1 MRLPITRTRRV
12 AVVALATSLLV
23 AATAGS
29 ASAAA
34 QTPKSPVAVGYFGA
48 VSSIDA
54 DASAIGTKVLRDGGN
69 AVDAAVATAAA
80 LGVTDPFSAG
90 IGGGGFLVYYD
101 ARTGQVHTLDGRE
114 TAPATADQNLFLE
127 NGKPLAFAD
136 AVTSG
141 LSVGIPGTPAT
152 WQDALRKWGS
162 RSLSSMLKPA
172 EQLARS
178 GFTIDQTFHD
188 QVAGNATR
196 FAAFPATRSLYLPGG
211 APPVVGTRF
220 TNPDLAATYRQL
232 ESQGMAALYDGA
244 IGADIAKTVQHP
256 AVDPASTL
264 NVRPG
269 KLAAGDLA
277 AYRAIER
284 DPTHV
289 QYRGLDVYGMPAPS
303 SGGLTVGEALNILE
317 NYDLG
322 KMSQVDY
329 YQYFLE
335 ASRLAFADR
344 NRWIGDPAVIDVP
357 AKQLLSQKFADSR
370 ACLINPD
377 KALTSPVAPA
387 DPRNPVP
394 CAAGK
399 VGAPTPYEGENTTHL
414 TVADRWGNVVA
425 YTLTIE
431 QEGGSGMVVPGRGF
445 LLNNEL
451 TDFSFTPVTAGVP
464 DPNLPGPGKRPRS
477 SMAPTIVLQHGK
489 PLIAVG
495 SPGGATIITTVLQI
509 LLGRLDRGLSL
520 EDAIAAPRASQRNGA
535 TTDVEQQFLDQPAA
549 AALRAKGQAFSSKPA
564 EIGAATGV
572 EHLPDGR
579 WLAAAEP
586 VRRGSGAADVVL
598 PWSWPWDK

>member
-1 MRLPITRTRRV
+1 MG
-12 AVVALATSLLV
+12 ALYN
-23 AATAGS
+23 GS
-29 ASAAA
+29 
-34 QTPKSPVAVGYFGA
+34 
-48 VSSIDA
+48 
-54 DASAIGTKVLRDGGN
+54 
-69 AVDAAVATAAA
+69 
-80 LGVTDPFSAG
+80 
-90 IGGGGFLVYYD
+90 IGG
-101 ARTGQVHTLDGRE
+101 
-114 TAPATADQNLFLE
+114 
-127 NGKPLAFAD
+127 
-136 AVTSG
+136 
-141 LSVGIPGTPAT
+141 
-152 WQDALRKWGS
+152 
-162 RSLSSMLKPA
+162 
-172 EQLARS
+172 
-178 GFTIDQTFHD
+178 
-188 QVAGNATR
+188 
-196 FAAFPATRSLYLPGG
+196 
-211 APPVVGTRF
+211 
-220 TNPDLAATYRQL
+220 
-232 ESQGMAALYDGA
+232 
-244 IGADIAKTVQHP
+244 DIATTVQQP
-256 AVDPASTL
+256 PVDPASTL
-264 NVRPG
+264 KVRAG
-269 KLAAGDLA
+269 KLATSDLS

-284 DPTHV
+284 TPTHV
-289 QYRGLDVYGMPAPS
+289 AYHGLDVYGMPAPS

-317 NYDLG
+317 NYDLTN
-322 KMSQVDY
+322 MSQADY

-357 AKQLLSQKFADSR
+357 AKQLLSQQFADTR

-394 CAAGK
+394 CAAGT

-451 TDFSFTPVTAGVP
+451 TDFSFTPVTPGVP

-489 PLIAVG
+489 PLLAVG

-520 EDAIAAPRASQRNGA
+520 ENAIAAPRASQRNGA

-549 AALRAKGQAFSSKPA
+549 AALRAKGQVFSSTPA

-586 VRRGSGAADVVL
+586 VRRGSGSADVVL
-598 PWSWPWDK
+598 PWTWPWDK